1 MRRHAGPHCLV
12 MLALCLG
19 MAPAWARAGGA
30 DISAFAEQWLI
41 AQYSQPGST
50 VKARASA
57 VDDSLALADC
67 SGAMSAS
74 LPPNIRPRPRMS
86 VQVRCTGTAGWS
98 VRVPV
103 SLEIF
108 RQVLVTTRPLLRG
121 DGLQAGDLR
130 SESHDITRL
139 GYGYVETLQQVA
151 GRTLARPLAAGSVLT
166 PAALGGREM
175 VRAGDHV
182 QVVAALDGIEVRA
195 EGVALGSGD
204 NGARLR
210 VRNEVSGRVVDAMV
224 DAPGVVRAL
233 P

>member
-1 MRRHAGPHCLV
+1 MRRRPATPCFWLVALLAGAASSAHAD
-12 MLALCLG
+12 
-19 MAPAWARAGGA
+19 GA
-30 DISAFAEQWLI
+30 AISRFAQQWLI
-41 AQYSQPGST
+41 QQYSQPGNT
-50 VKARASA
+50 VKAQANP
-57 VDDSLALADC
+57 VDDSLGLADC
-67 SGAMSAS
+67 TGAMSAS
-74 LPPNIRPRPRMS
+74 LPPNMQPRPRMS
-86 VQVRCTGTAGWS
+86 VQVRCMANAGWT

-108 RQVLVTTRPLLRG
+108 RQVLITNRPLLRG
-121 DGLQAGDLR
+121 DGLQMGDVHG
-130 SESHDITRL
+130 ESRDITRL
-139 GYGYVETLQQVA
+139 GYGYIENMQQVA

-166 PAALGGREM
+166 PSALGGRDM

-182 QVVAALDGIEVRA
+182 QVVAQLDGIEVRA

-224 DAPGVVRAL
+224 NAPGVVRAL